1 MPNNLSKMLQFQ
13 ASVVTDVKQLIGE
26 ELLGSGINK
35 NIFEAVNNV
44 KKTLLEK
51 ISNQQATE
59 EELAAQIKEL
69 VDNTFK
75 EYTQAVMDFQKSQ

>member
-1 MPNNLSKMLQFQ
+1 
-13 ASVVTDVKQLIGE
+13 LIGE